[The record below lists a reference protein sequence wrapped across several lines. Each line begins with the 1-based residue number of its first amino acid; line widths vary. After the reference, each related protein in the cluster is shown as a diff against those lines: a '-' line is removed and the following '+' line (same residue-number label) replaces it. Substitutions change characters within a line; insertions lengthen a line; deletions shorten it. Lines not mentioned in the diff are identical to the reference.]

1 MHAVPRLAF
10 VWLLAALGCGP
21 AGDAPNAPASQ
32 DSPVA
37 EADLARRELW
47 PPVDPDQTLEFAAD
61 PLAPNYY
68 VILDGSGSM
77 GSFDCGGGQAR
88 IDAAVDALEE
98 FARAVPESANLGLL
112 AFDEIGV
119 KERLPLG
126 PRNRDAFINAV
137 RRVRS
142 HHGTPLASAIGLG
155 YGSLTEQARK
165 QRGYGS
171 YNLVVVTDGEAS
183 DGEDP
188 SEIVEQIL
196 NESPIVI
203 HTIGFCIGSNH
214 SLNQS
219 GRILY
224 RSATDTAQLRAGLGE
239 VLAEAPS
246 FDVVQF

>member
-1 MHAVPRLAF
+1 

-21 AGDAPNAPASQ
+21 AGDAGNRSDADPDAAASSDAP
-32 DSPVA
+32 

-47 PPVDPDQTLEFAAD
+47 PPVDPDQVFELAAD

-88 IDAAVDALEE
+88 IDAAVGALQE

-112 AFDEIGV
+112 AFDGLGV
-119 KERLPLG
+119 SERLPLG
-126 PRNRDAFINAV
+126 PRNRDAFVQAV

-142 HHGTPLASAIGLG
+142 DRGTPLASAIGLG
-155 YGSLTEQARK
+155 YSSLTEQARK

-188 SEIVEQIL
+188 TDVVEEIL
-196 NESPIVI
+196 AESPVVI
-203 HTIGFCIGSNH
+203 HTIGFCIGADH
-214 SLNQS
+214 SLNQA

-246 FDVVQF
+246 FDVGSF